1 MVRRSAAIEGVS
13 VSDQPWNVLALPPL
27 HPDLLAAFLAP
38 LGEAVRLTLPASR
51 DRAGL
56 HTGLADAEI
65 VLGDFT
71 GQLPLDAAAVAVA
84 PQLAFVQQVAV
95 GVDGHDLAALAAA
108 GVPLANTAGANT
120 ISVAEWCLA
129 ATFTLLRSA
138 VWADQQVR
146 SGGWPQLEL
155 GGRSSELAGKRV
167 GLVGFGAIGTACAT
181 RYAALGCD
189 VSYWTRRRRSPGEEH
204 GATYRELDDLVA
216 TSDVLV
222 VVVALAPETTGLL
235 GAERL
240 GRLPHG
246 AHLVNAARGGIVDEA
261 ALLALLDSGQLA
273 GAALDVYSTE
283 PPAVDDPVRA
293 HPKLLLSPHAAAVTP
308 QAQLRLLQATLAN
321 VTAAIEGRPVV
332 NVVNGADPVV
342 RRR

>member
-1 MVRRSAAIEGVS
+1 M
-13 VSDQPWNVLALPPL
+13 SDQPWNVLALPPL
-27 HPDLLAAFLAP
+27 HPELLKAFLAP
-38 LGEAVRLTLPASR
+38 LGEAVRLSLPASR

-56 HTGLADAEI
+56 HGGLADAEI

-71 GQLPLDAAAVAVA
+71 GLLALDAAAVAAA
-84 PQLAFVQQVAV
+84 PRLAFVQQVAV
-95 GVDGHDLAALAAA
+95 GVDGHDLNAMAAA

-129 ATFTLLRSA
+129 ATFTMLRSA

-146 SGGWPQLEL
+146 SGGWPQLEIA
-155 GGRSSELAGKRV
+155 GRASELAGKRV

-189 VSYWTRRRRSPGEEH
+189 VSYWSRRRRSAADEH
-204 GATYRELDDLVA
+204 GARYRELDDLVA
-216 TSDVLV
+216 SSDVLV
-222 VVVALAPETTGLL
+222 VVVARTPETAGLL
-235 GAERL
+235 DSDRL
-240 GRLPHG
+240 ARLPHG
-246 AHLVNAARGGIVDEA
+246 AYVVNAARGGIVEEP
-261 ALLALLDSGQLA
+261 ALLKLLDSGQLA
-273 GAALDVYSTE
+273 GAALDVYETE
-283 PPAVDDPVRA
+283 PPPLDDPIRS

-332 NVVNGADPVV
+332 NVVNGADPLV